1 MLVAPLIGLSRHRI
15 GVDGK
20 GVTTLVA
27 FHGCPLSCAY
37 CLNRQCLRPDGMWR
51 EVTTQELLEE
61 VAIDNLYFQAT
72 GGGICFG
79 GGEPCLRSAFI
90 AEFAEKMPPQWTL
103 TLETSLHVNRQH
115 VERLLPLVGQWIVD
129 IKDMNPTIY
138 ERYTGQSGQQA
149 YDNLQWLLQQDGM
162 KERVMVRLPLI
173 PEYNNEEDIAR
184 SKATLEEMGASLF
197 DEFQYIIKQK
207 KVDADRL
214 SDG

>member
-1 MLVAPLIGLSRHRI
+1 
-15 GVDGK
+15 
-20 GVTTLVA
+20 
-27 FHGCPLSCAY
+27 
-37 CLNRQCLRPDGMWR
+37 
-51 EVTTQELLEE
+51 
-61 VAIDNLYFQAT
+61 
-72 GGGICFG
+72 
-79 GGEPCLRSAFI
+79 
-90 AEFAEKMPPQWTL
+90 
-103 TLETSLHVNRQH
+103 
-115 VERLLPLVGQWIVD
+115 
-129 IKDMNPTIY
+129 MNPTIY

>member
-1 MLVAPLIGLSRHRI
+1 MLIAPLIGLSRHRI

-79 GGEPCLRSAFI
+79 GGEPCLRSTFI
-90 AEFAEKMPPQWTL
+90 KEFAKKMPPQWNITV
-103 TLETSLHVNRQH
+103 ETSLNVARSHL
-115 VERLLPLVGQWIVD
+115 ERLLPIVGMWIVD
-129 IKDMNPTIY
+129 VKDMNPDIY
-138 ERYTGQSGQQA
+138 KKYTQK
-149 YDNLQWLLQQDGM
+149 DNVRVVENLSWLLQHDDM
-162 KERVMVRLPLI
+162 ASRIMVRLPLI
-173 PEYNNEEDIAR
+173 PDYNTPDDVQR
-184 SKATLEEMGASLF
+184 SRQKLETMGITQF
-197 DEFQYIIKQK
+197 DEFTYKI
-207 KVDADRL
+207 R
-214 SDG
+214 